1 MHNAN
6 TYYDEKSLVITII
19 MCHCSNNSYISQRV
33 QHEPKGKCS
42 LGNSNYRLHPF
53 KVMLF
58 KIKDLVAKQ
67 HLTNWVKLRVH
78 QNQRTNNMG
87 SLVRKYKF

>member
-1 MHNAN
+1 
-6 TYYDEKSLVITII
+6 
-19 MCHCSNNSYISQRV
+19 MCHYSNNGYIFQRV
-33 QHEPKGKCS
+33 QHECKGKCS
-42 LGNSNYRLHPF
+42 LSNSNYCLHPF
-53 KVMLF
+53 KAMLF

-67 HLTNWVKLRVH
+67 QLTNWVKLRVH